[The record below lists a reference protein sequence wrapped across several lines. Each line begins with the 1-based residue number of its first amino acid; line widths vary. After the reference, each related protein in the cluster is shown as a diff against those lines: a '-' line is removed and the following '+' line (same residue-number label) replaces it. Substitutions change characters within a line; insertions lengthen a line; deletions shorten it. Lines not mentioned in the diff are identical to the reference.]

1 MLLNLS
7 RLALA
12 VAALC
17 GVTAVSALAQTTSA
31 DGATAA
37 AAAASSPMFDRSGE
51 DPAVRPQDDLFRA
64 VNGQWL
70 RDTPIPADKS
80 SWGNFRILADR
91 ADGRIHTLLDQMATE
106 KFAAGS
112 NDAKISDFYRSFID
126 EAALDRAG
134 AAPLKPW
141 LAEVRDLHN
150 AHDVAVLMG
159 RMQGVVATPLALAV
173 QPDQNDPTMNLPLT
187 WQSGLGLPSRDYYLS
202 NDPRMAKARAAYMVY
217 LQTLFNLAGDK
228 HAPRSARKVMEF
240 EKKLAKA
247 QWTEVANR
255 DSLKTFNPTRVA
267 DLQKKAPGMDWSAFF
282 DAASMKGVDRLNL
295 SQPDYIASVAKLVKT
310 TRVATWKLY
319 FQARLMDSYA
329 DVLSKPWRNADFA
342 FHAKALQGQEVPQ
355 ARWQQ
360 GVKALDGALGEAVGK
375 VYVEH
380 YFPADHKARMQE
392 LVGNLL
398 KAYAQSIDGLTWM
411 SPATKEQARV
421 KLSKYT
427 TKIGYPDKWR
437 DYSGLEVKPGDA
449 LGNAIR
455 AGRFEYEREAA
466 KVGQPVDRTEWGMTP
481 QTVNAYYNPSMN
493 EIVFPAAILEPP
505 FFDMAADDA
514 SNYGAIGAVIGH
526 EISHGFDDQGA
537 KYDGDGRLHDWWT
550 PADAKA
556 FAALTDRLVAQF
568 NAYEP
573 LPGHHVNG
581 QLTLGENI
589 ADLSGLQIAYKA
601 WKLSLDGKT
610 APVINGLTG
619 DQRFFYSF
627 ARVWRGKRREEA
639 LLQQITR
646 DPHSPEEFRANGA
659 VINSDAFHKAFG
671 TQAGDKMW
679 KPEDQRI
686 RIW

>member
-1 MLLNLS
+1 LLKSS

-12 VAALC
+12 VAALW
-17 GVTAVSALAQTTSA
+17 GVTAASAFAQPST
-31 DGATAA
+31 DGSPAA
-37 AAAASSPMFDRSGE
+37 AAAPTAASAPVFDRSGE
-51 DPAVRPQDDLFRA
+51 DPAVRPQDDLYRA
-64 VNGQWL
+64 VNGRWL
-70 RDTPIPADKS
+70 RDTPIPADKPTI
-80 SWGNFRILADR
+80 GNFSILADR

-112 NDAKISDFYRSFID
+112 NEAKISDFYRSFID

-134 AAPLKPW
+134 SAPLRPW
-141 LAEVRDLHN
+141 LADIHALHT
-150 AHDVAVLMG
+150 ARDVAALMG
-159 RMQGVVATPLALAV
+159 RWQGVVKTPLAIDV
-173 QPDQNDPTMNLPLT
+173 QPDQANPTMNLPVGG
-187 WQSGLGLPSRDYYLS
+187 QSGLGLPNRDYYLS
-202 NDPRMAKARAAYMVY
+202 SDPRMAKARAGYLVY

-228 HAPRSARKVMEF
+228 HATRSARKVMEF

-247 QWTEVANR
+247 QWTDEANR
-255 DSLKTFNPTRVA
+255 NPLKTFNPTKVA
-267 DLQKKAPGMDWSAFF
+267 DLRKKAPGMDWAVFF
-282 DAASMKGVDRLNL
+282 DAASMKNLDRLNV
-295 SQPDYIASVAKLVKT
+295 SQPDYLAAVAKLVKT

-319 FQARLMDSYA
+319 FQARLMGRYA
-329 DVLSKPWRNADFA
+329 NVLSKRWRDADFA
-342 FHAKALQGQEVPQ
+342 GDKVLYGLEVPPP
-355 ARWQQ
+355 RWQQ
-360 GVKALDGALGEAVGK
+360 GVEALNGALGEAVGQ

-380 YFPADHKARMQE
+380 YFPADHKARMQA

-398 KAYAQSIDGLTWM
+398 KAYAESIDGLSWM
-411 SPATKEQARV
+411 SPATKEQARI

-437 DYSGLEVKPGDA
+437 DYSGLEIKAGDA

-455 AGRFEYEREAA
+455 AGRFEYERVAAEAG
-466 KVGQPVDRTEWGMTP
+466 KPVDRTEWDMTP
-481 QTVNAYYNPSMN
+481 QTVNAGYDPTRN

-514 SNYGAIGAVIGH
+514 TNYGSIGAVIGH
-526 EISHGFDDQGA
+526 EISHGFDDQGS

-581 QLTLGENI
+581 KLTLGENI

-601 WKLSLDGKT
+601 WKLSLNGKT

-627 ARVWRGKRREEA
+627 ARTWRSNDREEF
-639 LLQQITR
+639 LLWILQ
-646 DPHSPEEFRANGA
+646 DVHSPSEFRANGA

-671 TQAGDKMW
+671 TKPGDKMW